1 MVPNLA
7 LYLVLISEVFAP
19 PRRLADLKYTVRPVA
34 MIQNDANPN
43 ASDRE
48 VVGVEQLWAE
58 LEAEQESRGESC
70 VQSYQYRERVAAARL
85 RLARYRAEFEE
96 IGAPAKRVPVRL
108 QMEMMSI
115 QDELQ
120 KILNTRR

>member
-34 MIQNDANPN
+34 MIQNHANPN
-43 ASDRE
+43 ASGRE

-85 RLARYRAEFEE
+85 RLDLHREAAASLRVPLQIQIKRLEE
-96 IGAPAKRVPVRL
+96 LQRIFDAKR
-108 QMEMMSI
+108 
-115 QDELQ
+115 
-120 KILNTRR
+120 

>member
-19 PRRLADLKYTVRPVA
+19 PRRLADLKYTVRPVK
-34 MIQNDANPN
+34 MIENDTDPN
-43 ASDRE
+43 ASGRE

-70 VQSYQYRERVAAARL
+70 VQSHRYREQLAAARR
-85 RLARYRAEFEE
+85 RLDLDREAAASRRVPLQIQIKRLEE
-96 IGAPAKRVPVRL
+96 LQRIFDAKR
-108 QMEMMSI
+108 
-115 QDELQ
+115 
-120 KILNTRR
+120 